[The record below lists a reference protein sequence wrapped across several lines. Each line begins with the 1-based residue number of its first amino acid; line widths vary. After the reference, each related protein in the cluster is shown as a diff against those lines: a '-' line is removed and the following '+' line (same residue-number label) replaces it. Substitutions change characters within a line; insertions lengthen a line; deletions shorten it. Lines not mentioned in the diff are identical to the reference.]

1 MNTTASKT
9 IPEVFADVEAV
20 DSVVAVD
27 VRAVV
32 GKTVDVDVAVKTVT
46 IYHIVKGN
54 TVSVSVRKQIGH
66 VQSNLTT
73 NADGYI
79 L

>member
-1 MNTTASKT
+1 VNTTASKT

>member
-1 MNTTASKT
+1 VNTTASKT

-27 VRAVV
+27 VRDAV

-46 IYHIVKGN
+46 IYHIVIGN
-54 TVSVSVRKQIGH
+54 IQYQYANRYD